1 MGEISISGWY
11 SKVCEELEVEEVS
24 GIEVTDLEYTFDPVH
39 AILIEK
45 VYVEKYGKEEWIRV
59 TKEAPS
65 KVREFSIMV
74 KLFLTSEE
82 KGLAYMFKN
91 HTWRLLPTQSKI
103 KKYAE
108 ALSLSDLVHHL
119 KSDIITELM
128 NQKNVIA
135 FRDCVID
142 IDRYGDGFRRG
153 EPSDFV
159 TVSLDYN
166 IQGDKSGEQLN
177 NLLNK
182 ILPRENLREY
192 FLYHLA
198 SCLSYGNLDK
208 VFVIWSGLGS
218 NARLNRYLLAFIQES
233 DEKEVVNVGTL
244 KELTGNDTIYTR
256 DLYAAPKTIDVR
268 FIPFESK
275 FTLKKDEVDEE
286 NNIYLMDPKFIKDV
300 KSLAPAF
307 MELLLEYYDRYRKLG
322 KLPDCPEVMQ
332 ATEDL
337 KKNNSP
343 AS

>member
-128 NQKNVIA
+128 NQKN
-135 FRDCVID
+135 
-142 IDRYGDGFRRG
+142 
-153 EPSDFV
+153 
-159 TVSLDYN
+159 
-166 IQGDKSGEQLN
+166 
-177 NLLNK
+177 
-182 ILPRENLREY
+182 
-192 FLYHLA
+192 
-198 SCLSYGNLDK
+198 
-208 VFVIWSGLGS
+208 
-218 NARLNRYLLAFIQES
+218 ES

-244 KELTGNDTIYTR
+244 KELT
-256 DLYAAPKTIDVR
+256 V
-268 FIPFESK
+268 IPFESK